1 MQFPWKCNLSFPHH
15 LTKDWKIRFNTS
27 VISFLELQELIK
39 IYLVLIKINNSRT
52 YPIMVVNPN
61 PKPSGGRTLLSDRI
75 CVENHGQSA
84 LYVIT

>member
-1 MQFPWKCNLSFPHH
+1 MQFPWKRNLSFPHH
-15 LTKDWKIRFNTS
+15 LIKDWKIKFDTS

-39 IYLVLIKINNSRT
+39 VYLVLIKINNSRN

-61 PKPSGGRTLLSDRI
+61 PKSCGRTLLSDRI

-84 LYVIT
+84 LYLIT